1 MKPDNKM
8 NFVLTEAQMH
18 YYQTTNVGKGTGQIV
33 EIDWSEPV
41 ESIAEVNGIDSS
53 ESTEKKYYPNQVL
66 TNKQIDILT
75 APNSTWKGGVIAE
88 SIDFEG
94 AQMALSQYEMEYLQ
108 ALDCV
113 VDIGKAIVAD
123 LESMDSE
130 GEFTNQVFSAELISK
145 VNKERPWTGGV
156 VVAETGFTDESS
168 CAYEIREII
177 KAIAAFHKHTF
188 KNTSL
193 GYMIRA
199 GQRRLN
205 ITHDGL
211 VGGYFSVKPFD
222 GFDDYDF
229 WINKVKT
236 DSYGTVIADNIAFH
250 LSKTKNAAGKFS
262 RLEMV

>member
-1 MKPDNKM
+1 MKSDNK
-8 NFVLTEAQMH
+8 
-18 YYQTTNVGKGTGQIV
+18 Y
-33 EIDWSEPV
+33 S
-41 ESIAEVNGIDSS
+41 
-53 ESTEKKYYPNQVL
+53 PNQVL

-88 SIDFEG
+88 TIDFEG
-94 AQMALSQYEMEYLQ
+94 AQLALSQYEIEYLQ
-108 ALDCV
+108 ALECV
-113 VDIGKAIVAD
+113 VDIGKAIIAD
-123 LESMDSE
+123 LESPVDNLESE
-130 GEFTNQVFSAELISK
+130 CEFINQVFSAEIVSK

-156 VVAETGFTDESS
+156 VVAETDFTDESS
-168 CAYEIREII
+168 LVYEIREII
-177 KAIAAFHKHTF
+177 KAIAAYHKHTV
-188 KNTSL
+188 KDSSL
-193 GYMIRA
+193 GYVIFA
-199 GQRRLN
+199 GERRLN

-211 VGGYFSVKPFD
+211 VGGYFSVESFD

>member
-41 ESIAEVNGIDSS
+41 EPITEVNGIDSS
-53 ESTEKKYYPNQVL
+53 ESAENKYSQNQVL
-66 TNKQIDILT
+66 TNKQIDILIV
-75 APNSTWKGGVIAE
+75 PNSTWKGGVIAE
-88 SIDFEG
+88 IIDFEG
-94 AQMALSQYEMEYLQ
+94 AQLALSQYEMEYLQ

-123 LESMDSE
+123 LESNVDSIDFE
-130 GEFTNQVFSAELISK
+130 GEFTNQVFSAELINK

-156 VVAETGFTDESS
+156 VVAETDFTEDEFSLV
-168 CAYEIREII
+168 YGIREII

-193 GYMIRA
+193 GYVIRA
-199 GQRRLN
+199 DKRRLN

-211 VGGYFSVKPFD
+211 VGGYFSVEPFK
-222 GFDDYDF
+222 GFDDYEF

-236 DSYGTVIADNIAFH
+236 SSYGTVIADNIAFH
-250 LSKTKNAAGKFS
+250 LSKTKGANGKF
-262 RLEMV
+262 R